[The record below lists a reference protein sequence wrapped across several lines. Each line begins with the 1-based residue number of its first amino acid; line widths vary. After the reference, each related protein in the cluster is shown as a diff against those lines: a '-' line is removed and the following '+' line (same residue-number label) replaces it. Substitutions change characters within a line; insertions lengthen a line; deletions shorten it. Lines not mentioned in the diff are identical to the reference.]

1 MIGLVILLFVVC
13 FATIL
18 MVFGFST
25 KYFQAKQKEQIRSM
39 LRKAEEAPIKGSGS
53 AIRTADLLRPD
64 SSGEGFAKLL
74 SHFAVIEKLDAVIEQ
89 SGQNTNSTKL
99 LITCLIA
106 GGIGFVLGQRFSFIL
121 TREIT
126 AGVIAALAS
135 TLPFYNMLR
144 VRQKRFDQFEQQLPE
159 ALDFISRSMRA
170 GHGFTIALEMLAADS
185 PDPLGAAFRKIA
197 NDMQLGG
204 SLPVCLSKLLELFPL
219 VDVRFF
225 VSSVLLQQ
233 ETGGN
238 LGEILSKLATIIRE
252 RFRLKGQVKAASAHG
267 RITGLVLVLM
277 PVAVA
282 CFMMVTSPDYLTDMA
297 ADKTG
302 RIMIYGAVMGQ
313 IIGYFVIKKIINIK
327 V

>member
-1 MIGLVILLFVVC
+1 MLGLVVILFIVC
-13 FATIL
+13 FVTI
-18 MVFGFST
+18 VAVVGFAS
-25 KYFQAKQKEQIRSM
+25 KYFKAKQKEQIRSM
-39 LRKAEEAPIKGSGS
+39 LRKAEEAPTKRGSQ
-53 AIRTADLLRPD
+53 TTNLLRPLEAGD
-64 SSGEGFAKLL
+64 AIARFLAKFA
-74 SHFAVIEKLDAVIEQ
+74 FIEKLDAVIEQ
-89 SGQNTNSTKL
+89 SGQNSSSTKL
-99 LITCLIA
+99 LVTCLIA
-106 GGIGFVLGQRFSFIL
+106 GGIGFILGQRFSFIV

-126 AGVIAALAS
+126 AGVVAALAC
-135 TLPFYNMLR
+135 TLPFYNLLR
-144 VRQKRFDQFEQQLPE
+144 LRKKRFGQFEQQLPE

-185 PDPLGAAFRKIA
+185 PEPLGGAFRKIA

-204 SLPVCLSKLLELFPL
+204 SLQECLSRLLQLFPL

-277 PVAVA
+277 PVGVT
-282 CFMMVTSPDYLTDMA
+282 CFMLITSPDYLTEMA

-302 RIMIYGAVMGQ
+302 RIMIYGAVIGQ
-313 IIGYFVIKKIINIK
+313 IIGYFVIKKITNIK